1 MTFHALN
8 FFLLCSKQM
17 KLKENYNSRSV
28 WCAHSTSIINFRKP
42 KKKNTRKNFRNFN
55 QTMNAT
61 RCCCHSHTAP
71 HTNTTY
77 NP

>member
-42 KKKNTRKNFRNFN
+42 KKKTHAKTLETLNKL
-55 QTMNAT
+55 
-61 RCCCHSHTAP
+61 
-71 HTNTTY
+71 
-77 NP
+77 